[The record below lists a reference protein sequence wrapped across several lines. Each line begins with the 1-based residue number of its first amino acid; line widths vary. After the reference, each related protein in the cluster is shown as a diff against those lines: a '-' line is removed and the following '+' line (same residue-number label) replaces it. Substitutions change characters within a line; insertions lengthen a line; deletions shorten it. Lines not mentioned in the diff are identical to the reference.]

1 MPEFCVDLT
10 ITVETAMSVGGA
22 GTVGTLADKSLLR
35 DGWNRPIVPAS
46 QVKGRLRHA
55 CEAIAR
61 GLGIAICRSPDP
73 ETTCPHL
80 ADSDIPTQGGE
91 RRCLI
96 CQIFGSPA
104 YPGRLHFR
112 DLVYDPWFPES
123 PGERGDILEKESD
136 EKEPDERGQLYLSRE
151 PLRPG
156 VGLDRRRGV
165 VQERLLFL
173 TETTL
178 PGTRPRFA
186 RKKAIEGA
194 LPGPGHAILVL
205 MGLAQILNWGG
216 AKSRGM
222 GWAAVS
228 YAAQFEDQPFKLDD
242 SQGKEA
248 LRQLC
253 TPN

>member
-1 MPEFCVDLT
+1 MAEFCVDLT

-35 DGWNRPIVPAS
+35 DGWNRPILPAS
-46 QVKGRLRHA
+46 QVKGRLRHT
-55 CEAIAR
+55 CEAIAW
-61 GLGIAICRSPDP
+61 GLGIPICQPPNP

-80 ADSDIPTQGGE
+80 VDRGIPLVENE

-96 CQIFGSPA
+96 CQIFGSPT
-104 YPGRLHFR
+104 YPGRIRFR
-112 DLVYDPWFPES
+112 DLVYDPWFPGDPSERGSTPEES
-123 PGERGDILEKESD
+123 GERG
-136 EKEPDERGQLYLSRE
+136 RLYQPRE

-165 VQERLLFL
+165 VREELLFL

-178 PGTRPRFA
+178 PGSKPAFF
-186 RKKAIEGA
+186 RKRAIEGD
-194 LPGPGHAILVL
+194 LPGPGHALLVL

-222 GWAAVS
+222 GWAAVD
-228 YAAQFEDQPFKLDD
+228 YIAQYGGQPFGLDD
-242 SQGKEA
+242 PQGKEA

-253 TPN
+253 TSN

>member
-1 MPEFCVDLT
+1 MAEFHVDLT

-35 DGWNRPIVPAS
+35 DGWNRPILPAS

-61 GLGIAICRSPDP
+61 GLGIPTCEAPNP
-73 ETTCPHL
+73 ETTCPHWP
-80 ADSDIPTQGGE
+80 DDRIPLVDG
-91 RRCLI
+91 RRCCLI

-104 YPGRLHFR
+104 YPGRLRFR
-112 DLVYDPWFPES
+112 DLVYVPLTGDPV
-123 PGERGDILEKESD
+123 KEG
-136 EKEPDERGQLYLSRE
+136 RLYIPYD

-165 VQERLLFL
+165 AQDRLLFL

-178 PGTRPRFA
+178 PGTEPAFRSES
-186 RKKAIEGA
+186 AISGN
-194 LPGPGHAILVL
+194 LPGPGHAMLVL
-205 MGLAQILNWGG
+205 LGLEQILNWGG

-222 GWAAVS
+222 GWAKVS
-228 YAAQFEDQPFKLDD
+228 YVATYGDGPFTLNNE
-242 SQGKEA
+242 QGKEVLA
-248 LRQLC
+248 QLC
-253 TPN
+253 MSG

>member
-1 MPEFCVDLT
+1 MAEFRVDLT

-35 DGWNRPIVPAS
+35 DGWNRPILPAS

-61 GLGIAICRSPDP
+61 GLGIPTCEAPNP

-80 ADSDIPTQGGE
+80 ANERIPRVDGQPC
-91 RRCLI
+91 CLI

-104 YPGRLHFR
+104 YRGRLHFR
-112 DLVYDPWFPES
+112 DLIYVPLTGDPANQ
-123 PGERGDILEKESD
+123 GR
-136 EKEPDERGQLYLSRE
+136 LYTPYE

-156 VGLDRRRGV
+156 VGLDRRRNV
-165 VQERLLFL
+165 AQERLLFL

-178 PGTRPRFA
+178 PGTEPSFVRES
-186 RKKAIEGA
+186 AISGD
-194 LPGPGHAILVL
+194 LPGPGHAMLVL
-205 MGLAQILNWGG
+205 LGLEQILNWGG

-222 GWAAVS
+222 GWAEVS
-228 YAAQFEDQPFKLDD
+228 YVARYGNDPFTLDNER
-242 SQGKEA
+242 GKEVLA
-248 LRQLC
+248 QLC
-253 TPN
+253 MSD

>member
-1 MPEFCVDLT
+1 ME
-10 ITVETAMSVGGA
+10 
-22 GTVGTLADKSLLR
+22 
-35 DGWNRPIVPAS
+35 N
-46 QVKGRLRHA
+46 
-55 CEAIAR
+55 
-61 GLGIAICRSPDP
+61 
-73 ETTCPHL
+73 
-80 ADSDIPTQGGE
+80 E

-104 YPGRLHFR
+104 YPGRIRFR
-112 DLVYDPWFPES
+112 DLVYDPWFPGDPS
-123 PGERGDILEKESD
+123 ERGSTLEESD
-136 EKEPDERGQLYLSRE
+136 ERGRLYRPRE

-165 VQERLLFL
+165 VQEKLFFL

-178 PGTRPRFA
+178 PGTRPRFV
-186 RKKAIEGA
+186 REQAIEGV
-194 LPGPGHAILVL
+194 LSGPGHALLVL

-222 GWAAVS
+222 GWAAVE
-228 YAAQFEDQPFKLDD
+228 YVARYGGQPFSLDD

-253 TPN
+253 TSH